1 VNPGAREGINSKKNI
16 EIHRIRD
23 NDVDRISK
31 LIFNISK
38 TYFIAFS
45 YVYIRDALQN
55 WRLI

>member
-1 VNPGAREGINSKKNI
+1 MNPGAREGINSKKNI
-16 EIHRIRD
+16 EIHRIQD

-55 WRLI
+55 GD